1 MNKSQIALTIF
12 KLLGI
17 ATLLIIALITIIL
30 LEGLQLI
37 GKLIVSL
44 TEEKVGR
51 VTNQLLLKPVI
62 PIKFPNSKPQW
73 MLDLLPREYLN
84 IKHLKAWAKQR
95 RIKNY
100 SKLSKSKLI
109 LALSPAG

>member
-1 MNKSQIALTIF
+1 MTKTKITLTIV

-17 ATLLIIALITIIL
+17 AALLAISLTTIIL
-30 LEGLQLI
+30 IEGLQLI
-37 GKLIVSL
+37 ASLIQSL
-44 TEEKVGR
+44 TEEKVER
-51 VTNQLLLKPVI
+51 VANQLLIKPVI
-62 PIKFPNSKPQW
+62 PIKFLNSKPQW
-73 MLDLLPREYLN
+73 MLDLLPRDYLN

-100 SKLSKSKLI
+100 SKLSKSNLI

>member
-12 KLLGI
+12 KLFGI
-17 ATLLIIALITIIL
+17 VTLLTIALIIIIL
-30 LEGLQLI
+30 IEGLQLI
-37 GKLIVSL
+37 TQFIQLPTTEYEPIKL
-44 TEEKVGR
+44 
-51 VTNQLLLKPVI
+51 NLLLKSVI
-62 PIKFPNSKPQW
+62 PIKVPNSKPQW
-73 MLDLLPREYLN
+73 MLDLLPRDYLN

-100 SKLSKSKLI
+100 SKLSKSNLI

>member
-1 MNKSQIALTIF
+1 MNKSKIALTIF

-17 ATLLIIALITIIL
+17 ATLLTIALTIIIL
-30 LEGLQLI
+30 IEGLQLI
-37 GKLIVSL
+37 ASLIQSL
-44 TEEKVGR
+44 TEEKVER
-51 VTNQLLLKPVI
+51 VADRLLLKPVI
-62 PIKFPNSKPQW
+62 PIKVPNSKPQW
-73 MLDLLPREYLN
+73 MLDLLPRDYLN

-109 LALSPAG
+109 LALSPAC